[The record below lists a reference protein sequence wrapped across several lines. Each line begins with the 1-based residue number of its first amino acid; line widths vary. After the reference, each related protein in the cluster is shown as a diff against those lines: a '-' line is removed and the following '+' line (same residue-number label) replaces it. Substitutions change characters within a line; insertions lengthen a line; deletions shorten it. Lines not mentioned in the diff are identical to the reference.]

1 MSIIPTSNGKLIP
14 EQSSR
19 LSDRISMSI
28 IFNKLNLIQ
37 HGLLRVSLGDK
48 NFDFGNP
55 ADESSLFAEIKVN
68 NPGVFKSILLGGEP
82 AAGRTYI
89 DQWWESNNL
98 LNVLRLFIRNKHVL
112 FSMNHSIGNIS
123 KFFEPAL
130 NYLKRNTRSG
140 SKKNIRAHYDIGN
153 DFYELFL
160 DTNMMYSSAYFSSDH
175 QDLEEAS
182 ATKLKMICEKL
193 NLSEQDH
200 VIEIGSGWGGF
211 AIYATQ
217 NYGCKVTTTTISDKQ
232 FDYANNRIN
241 ELQLGSKITL
251 LNQDYRTLTGTF
263 DKLVSIEM
271 IEAVGHKYLDTYFM
285 TCSKLLKP
293 NGIMLIQAIT
303 MSDRFYKNYLSSQD
317 FIRKYVFPG
326 GCLPSMSAIINST
339 AKHTDLDMHE
349 TQSFGASYAKTLD
362 IWFER
367 FISQRNKILEL
378 GYPQAL
384 TRLWEYYM
392 KYCQAGFET
401 RMIDVHQLV
410 FRKPD
415 NALSKL

>member
-1 MSIIPTSNGKLIP
+1 MP

-19 LSDRISMSI
+19 LSDKISMSI

-349 TQSFGASYAKTLD
+349 TQSFGASYAKTLE
-362 IWFER
+362 IWFDR